1 MNSAQ
6 RRSGSAYTQNINAP
20 SKNRAI
26 SRRGW
31 FGIIAAVLLPPVGIY
46 FLWREG
52 VFQTRGRML
61 ITTLATLE
69 MMFLIVLVTPRAEL
83 NSVSPVPAAPPSVTA
98 APVGETVNA
107 LTNMEQL
114 IYERMRAEALAAG
127 RDEESLLTQQELLEK
142 VNAQNEVIYNTTV
155 YSVYSNAKYFHREPI
170 CGNQTNGRSLT
181 TREALREGLG
191 QCPNCLPDLPSG

>member
-107 LTNMEQL
+107 LTNMFQ
-114 IYERMRAEALAAG
+114 
-127 RDEESLLTQQELLEK
+127 
-142 VNAQNEVIYNTTV
+142 
-155 YSVYSNAKYFHREPI
+155 F
-170 CGNQTNGRSLT
+170 TNGVISIYP
-181 TREALREGLG
+181 EI
-191 QCPNCLPDLPSG
+191 PDLKNSEKRSFPVGVTVALSTFRRNKPRLVGSSAVL